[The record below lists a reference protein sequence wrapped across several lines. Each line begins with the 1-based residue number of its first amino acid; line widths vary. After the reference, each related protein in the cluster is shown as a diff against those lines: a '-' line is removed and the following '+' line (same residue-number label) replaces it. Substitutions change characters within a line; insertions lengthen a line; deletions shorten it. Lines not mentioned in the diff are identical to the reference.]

1 MGKMIARVKIMPT
14 DIDTNLD
21 DLAYSISRSMTVKRY
36 SKEPIAFGI
45 NALVIDLVVDEE
57 NTDTD
62 ALEGTLKGYSGVSE
76 VQIVNMSRESARL

>member
-1 MGKMIARVKIMPT
+1 MGKMIARIKIMPT

-62 ALEGTLKGYSGVSE
+62 ALENTLKGYNGVSE

>member
-21 DLAYSISRSMTVKRY
+21 DLANSISRSITVKRY

-45 NALVIDLVVDEE
+45 NALIIDLVVDEE

-62 ALEGTLKGYSGVSE
+62 VLESTLKGYSGVSE